1 MATTTTVSSNY
12 AGKEAGRIFGK
23 AFKEADTLQ
32 RGLISVY
39 QNVNYKLNMRL
50 MSYTDGTK
58 VYSCIADGGFTTAA
72 SGVITLSEKV
82 LEPIKLMLPL
92 QVCKEDFRQTW
103 SEDLMGD
110 SASNPNMP
118 SDILEAI
125 QLEVLSAT
133 AERTDRVIWQGD
145 NSANANEWEGF
156 IPLWEVDANVIKAN
170 NGIVPTGTA
179 FTTANVL
186 GEFAKVASAIPVELR
201 RKNVTWVISPDV
213 ADIWTQYLISQGA
226 ANGLG
231 GNANT
236 GLVYGRYNLEV
247 VNGLPDNTVAVYQK
261 ENLAF
266 GTGLLGDHNELKI
279 VDEDEIGLLT
289 GQVRMKMV
297 YNGGVQ
303 YANSDEIVYYL
314 STTTPA

>member
-1 MATTTTVSSNY
+1 MATTVNVTSNY
-12 AGKEAGRIFGK
+12 AGKEAGKIIGK
-23 AFKEADTLQ
+23 AFKEADTIRL
-32 RGLISVY
+32 GLIDIY

-50 MSYTDGTK
+50 LQYVDGTK
-58 VYSCIADGGFTTAA
+58 DYSCIADGGFTTVAD
-72 SGVITLSEKV
+72 GTVTLTEKV
-82 LEPIKLMLPL
+82 LEPVKLMLPL

-103 SEDLMGD
+103 SEDLEGD
-110 SASNPNMP
+110 SAHNPNLAQ
-118 SDILEAI
+118 DISEAI
-125 QLEVLSAT
+125 QLEVLSRT
-133 AERTDRVIWQGD
+133 AERTDNLIWNGD
-145 NSANANEWEGF
+145 SNNAGEWDGF
-156 IPLWEVDANVIKAN
+156 IKLFDADGSVIKAN
-170 NGIVPTGTA
+170 NGLVPTGNAITKA
-179 FTTANVL
+179 NVEAEFDKVTTA
-186 GEFAKVASAIPVELR
+186 IPYALR
-201 RKNVTWVISPDV
+201 RKDLIFAVSPDV
-213 ADIWTQYLISQGA
+213 ADAYTKYLIENGA

-236 GLVYGRYNLEV
+236 NLVYGRYNITV
-247 VNGLPDNTVAVYQK
+247 VNGLADNTIVIYQK